1 MQYIA
6 VKSFYV
12 FACTIS
18 FSTTGSLP
26 ASNTNFGNI
35 FKILIVEFLQTSQIA
50 LTVFCIHCLIYE
62 CAYTRNPLTLTHT
75 YTNSRRV
82 RFLFLISFFLYLYLI
97 SLYMWKRS
105 PKNICFFDRWEQPST
120 KLSTNYSYLIAFFHS
135 ESFAPLISQS
145 VLHLCV
151 CILSLF
157 VCVFVY
163 SHPFERCL
171 SFFHASSNIAS
182 KRLQTDKQKA
192 FWFNSKSRP
201 SFCKLD
207 VLINVIATM
216 CMFYARL
223 TCLITTLQ
231 KFVQY
236 ESKKNAH
243 LQTNKQTNRH
253 THTHDTLRNNM
264 YWYIWSPLKSFVH

>member
-105 PKNICFFDRWEQPST
+105 PKKYLLLRQVRATKHKTIYKLFLFDRILPFGKFCSADFSECF
-120 KLSTNYSYLIAFFHS
+120 AF
-135 ESFAPLISQS
+135 
-145 VLHLCV
+145 V
-151 CILSLF
+151 CLYFKF
-157 VCVFVY
+157 VCVRVCIFT
-163 SHPFERCL
+163 S
-171 SFFHASSNIAS
+171 I
-182 KRLQTDKQKA
+182 
-192 FWFNSKSRP
+192 
-201 SFCKLD
+201 
-207 VLINVIATM
+207 
-216 CMFYARL
+216 
-223 TCLITTLQ
+223 
-231 KFVQY
+231 
-236 ESKKNAH
+236 
-243 LQTNKQTNRH
+243 
-253 THTHDTLRNNM
+253 
-264 YWYIWSPLKSFVH
+264 